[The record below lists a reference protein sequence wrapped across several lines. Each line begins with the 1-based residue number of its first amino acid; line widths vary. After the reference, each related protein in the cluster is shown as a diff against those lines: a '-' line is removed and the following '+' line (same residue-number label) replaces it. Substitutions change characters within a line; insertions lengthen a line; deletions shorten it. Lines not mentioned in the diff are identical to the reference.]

1 MFIRTKK
8 FLWISFSSL
17 IILSIAVFIWIF
29 ISMTRKSE
37 AAITEIG
44 KIYMSEMNSQIQQK
58 FKAIVELRLSQ
69 VEGIVQ
75 RTPQGE
81 DGYSEELMDDL
92 ALNASVRN
100 FTYLAFYDENGDRKS
115 VV

>member
-17 IILSIAVFIWIF
+17 IILSIAVFIWIS

-75 RTPQGE
+75 IGR
-81 DGYSEELMDDL
+81 
-92 ALNASVRN
+92 ASCRERV
-100 FTYLAFYDENGDRKS
+100 
-115 VV
+115 